1 MTEVDIPSNFKTT
14 LPPRKR
20 AKTKEEKEQ
29 RRIERI
35 LRNRKAAH
43 ASREKKRKH
52 VEFLEGY
59 VIDLEKQM
67 SLVQLLNNALLK
79 SYKGGNSEIDGLME
93 QISTLPDL
101 KQMRL
106 EHVSELDMVGM
117 EDSQEQQH
125 IPKTPESYAASPK
138 HEDDDDVPMLENSRQ
153 DSMSESDSSSPAF
166 LSPEPTALSKNRFSL
181 DIISGEPEL
190 SLDSTVSN
198 YNDSIFVKK
207 EVDDFFPQLAEFNT
221 FGEKLGLD
229 DYRVNTNDNEFDL
242 VELRNPAVIAIEVC
256 VAEAKRIVLYVLV
269 FLKCISEEVYV
280 ENTAFY
286 EDLLMDLA
294 TCCNRLLNL
303 CPMRQQVHST

>member
-59 VIDLEKQM
+59 VVDLEKQM
-67 SLVQLLNNALLK
+67 SLVQLLNNTLLK

-93 QISTLPDL
+93 QINTLPDL

-106 EHVSELDMVGM
+106 EHASELDMVGM
-117 EDSQEQQH
+117 EDSPEQQH

-138 HEDDDDVPMLENSRQ
+138 HEEDDDVPMLENSRQ
-153 DSMSESDSSSPAF
+153 DSMSESDSSSPSF
-166 LSPEPTALSKNRFSL
+166 LSPEPTPLSKDRFSL

-221 FGEKLGLD
+221 FGEKLVLD

-242 VELRNPAVIAIEVC
+242 VELRNPAVIALGVG
-256 VAEAKRIVLYVLV
+256 VAEAKRSVLYVLV
-269 FLKCISEEVYV
+269 CS
-280 ENTAFY
+280 
-286 EDLLMDLA
+286 
-294 TCCNRLLNL
+294 
-303 CPMRQQVHST
+303 